1 MLEGGPEGTMVRSG
15 AVALPP
21 AAPVRSRRGPVALDT
36 AWVNRS
42 QAILAVAAFAMAAA
56 AVWITLRAD
65 FLAYPGWLAAQKA
78 DMILGPVLIGL
89 YWLRRRPA
97 SRFGPLLIAIG
108 FLSAPYLL
116 QSSAAPLAFSLG
128 VLWEGPIFLITL
140 ALILAFPSG
149 RLDGAAERLILA
161 VAVIGVV
168 IPIAVAVLVSPQLA
182 AGATISGCSGACP
195 ANGLLVT
202 PDAALASRMIDGL
215 RVVIAVLDLA
225 TIALI
230 AWRFAAGTPPRRR
243 ALAVG
248 VPIALVFLVTQVAH
262 QVVQLWSLQGSPVSE
277 VVTWA
282 YVAARACLWYGFL
295 LALVVAELFAG
306 RVLRR
311 VVETSL
317 RRPSLSEIEAMLRGP
332 LGDPRL
338 RLVFWHSASRAW
350 VDGEGVRTVAPA
362 DRVLTVAERDGRPAA
377 GVIHDAQLAEEPELV
392 HAAGAVAL
400 LARENAELELAWT
413 DSVRQLRE
421 SRARIATAGEVER
434 RALERDLH
442 DGAQQQL
449 TALLVRMT
457 LVGELVPRDSPAQ
470 VQLARLAN
478 DLEQT
483 LEELRRLAHG
493 IYPAPLADAGLVRA
507 LEVIARR
514 SGGAISVTGGGIGRF
529 SPALESA
536 VYFCCLEA
544 VQNASKHVGPGVG
557 ITILLR
563 QIGTEL
569 RFEVRDDGPGF
580 DVAEAYDG
588 VGLRNMHDR
597 LDALHGRL
605 EITSA
610 SGRGTVVAGTVPV
623 A

>member
-1 MLEGGPEGTMVRSG
+1 MATVRAPGTPVAGMVWVRG
-15 AVALPP
+15 RWRP
-21 AAPVRSRRGPVALDT
+21 AALDT
-36 AWVNRS
+36 AWLNRS
-42 QAILAVAAFAMAAA
+42 QAILAVAAFAIATA

-65 FLAYPGWLAAQKA
+65 FLAHPGWLAAQKA

-116 QSSAAPLAFSLG
+116 QSSAAPLAFSFG
-128 VLWEGPIFLITL
+128 VLWEGPLFLMTL

-149 RLDGAAERLILA
+149 RLDGAPERLILA
-161 VAVIGVV
+161 VGVIGVA
-168 IPIAVAVLVSPQLA
+168 IPIALAVMVSPQLS

-202 PDAALASRMIDGL
+202 PDAALAARLIEAL

-243 ALAVG
+243 ALAIG

-262 QVVQLWSLQGSPVSE
+262 QVVQLWSLDPSPVGE
-277 VVTWA
+277 IVTWTYA
-282 YVAARACLWYGFL
+282 AARACLWYGFL
-295 LALVVAELFAG
+295 LALVAAELLAG

-338 RLVFWHSASRAW
+338 RLVFWQSAGRDW
-350 VDGEGVRTVAPA
+350 VDGEGVRTVPPA
-362 DRVLTVAERDGRPAA
+362 DRVLTVAERDGLPAV

-392 HAAGAVAL
+392 HAAAAVAL
-400 LARENAELELAWT
+400 LAHENAELELAWT
-413 DSVRQLRE
+413 DSLRQLRE
-421 SRARIATAGEVER
+421 SRARIATAGEDER

-449 TALLVRMT
+449 TALLVRLT
-457 LVGELVPRDSPAQ
+457 LVGELVARDSPAQ
-470 VQLARLAN
+470 VELDRIAT
-478 DLEQT
+478 DLEYT

-493 IYPAPLADAGLVRA
+493 IYPAPLADAGLLRA
-507 LEVIARR
+507 LDVIARR
-514 SGGAISVTGGGIGRF
+514 SGGAISVTGEGIGRY

-544 VQNASKHVGPGVG
+544 VQNASKHGGPGVA

-563 QIGTEL
+563 QTDAEL

-580 DVAEAYDG
+580 DLAAAHDG

-597 LDALHGRL
+597 LDALHGLL

-610 SGRGTVVAGTVPV
+610 SGRGTLVTGTVPV